1 MVGIPRRPERSD
13 DSGYGSIPSRGVTT
27 TIEHWVASR
36 DPFRI
41 AAGSQLPMPL
51 RSKRI
56 RANIEWEDIYKR
68 DIHPGIPE
76 ILTKY
81 GLSLGVDT
89 LDRVQPWDDSY
100 EMKDVI
106 TITTHDASPRKDWQD
121 AADTVLALVK
131 EKVPTDVSH
140 PIQVEIINLDKMYQD
155 VSSPLPNDRSIVG
168 PLEQVKDRIVEE
180 VQVSMQGAWLSIAF
194 HLRHHRNSFDE
205 PMKPTILVICRP
217 RSVCDFVE
225 AEDRLLD
232 ILNELDISVYLE
244 FLPGRT
250 VLANPGPKPMPMYTH
265 VEDLPEKPT
274 NGSSIGV
281 KGNETSAG
289 TLGGWLILNLPKEQR
304 QIKCAL
310 TCYHVI
316 RGDDSSTT
324 DYTDTHGVHWND
336 TRGHLTIQY
345 PAAIDARAA
354 LENLDKLCHNFPG
367 DQRLEKQ
374 KNMVSDLLLGPGI
387 GKVVLASGSQV
398 RNNHRVDWAL
408 IESPETFSKNKP
420 PSIRQ
425 GNFMSPPAG
434 HRYAPHPDTKISQ
447 FDHVHEDDWVVKL
460 GRTTLTS
467 GIING
472 MKTVEWGPNFV
483 TEEIQ
488 VMSHYAD
495 VAVDGDSGAFVVNE
509 HGHLVGMLYA
519 VTKESTSFNTAYITP
534 FDAIQAHIKEM
545 TNGGFLS
552 FD

>member
-1 MVGIPRRPERSD
+1 MVGIPRRPEASD
-13 DSGYGSIPSRGVTT
+13 ESGYGSIPSRGVTT
-27 TIEHWVASR
+27 TIEHWFASR
-36 DPFRI
+36 DPFRV

-56 RANIEWEDIYKR
+56 LANIEWKEIYER
-68 DIHPGIPE
+68 DIHPRVSE

-81 GLSLGVDT
+81 GFSLGVDT
-89 LDRVQPWDDSY
+89 LDRVQPWDDFY
-100 EMKDVI
+100 EIKDVI

-121 AADTVLALVK
+121 AADTLLAMVK
-131 EKVPTDVSH
+131 DKVPIHVSH
-140 PIQVEIINLDKMYQD
+140 PIQVEIVNLDKMYQD

-180 VQVSMQGAWLSIAF
+180 VSASMQGVWSSIAF
-194 HLRHHRNSFDE
+194 HMRHRRDNFDE

-217 RSVCDFVE
+217 HSICDFAE

-244 FLPGRT
+244 FLPGR
-250 VLANPGPKPMPMYTH
+250 VFANRGPRPLPMRIH

-281 KGNETSAG
+281 KGNETRAG
-289 TLGGWLILNLPKEQR
+289 TLGGWLILNLPREQR

-316 RGDDSSTT
+316 RGDDSSVT

-336 TRGHLTIQY
+336 TRGQLTIQY

-354 LENLDKLCHNFPG
+354 LDNLDKLCHNFPG
-367 DQRLEKQ
+367 DQNLEKQ
-374 KNMVSDLLLGPGI
+374 INMVSGLLLGPGI

-398 RNNHRVDWAL
+398 RNNHLVDWAL

-434 HRYAPHPDTKISQ
+434 HRYAPHPGTKVRQ
-447 FDHVHEDDWVVKL
+447 FDNVHEDDWVVKL
-460 GRTTLTS
+460 GRSTLTS

-472 MKTVEWGPNFV
+472 MKRVEWYPNSV
-483 TEEIQ
+483 TEEIE

-495 VAVDGDSGAFVVNE
+495 IAVDGDSGAFVVNE
-509 HGHLVGMLYA
+509 HGHLVGLLIA
-519 VTKESTSFNTAYITP
+519 VAKESTSFNTAYITP

>member
-1 MVGIPRRPERSD
+1 
-13 DSGYGSIPSRGVTT
+13 
-27 TIEHWVASR
+27 
-36 DPFRI
+36 
-41 AAGSQLPMPL
+41 MPL

-56 RANIEWEDIYKR
+56 RANIEWKEIYER
-68 DIHPGIPE
+68 DIHPGISK

-81 GLSLGVDT
+81 GLSFGVDR
-89 LDRVQPWDDSY
+89 LDRLQPWDDSY
-100 EMKDVI
+100 ETKDVI
-106 TITTHDASPRKDWQD
+106 TITTHDAGPRKDWQD
-121 AADTVLALVK
+121 AADTVLAMVN
-131 EKVPTDVSH
+131 EKVPTHVSH
-140 PIQVEIINLDKMYQD
+140 PIQVEIINVDKIYND

-180 VQVSMQGAWLSIAF
+180 VLAFMQGAWSSIAF
-194 HLRHHRNSFDE
+194 HMRHRRDNFDE

-217 RSVCDFVE
+217 HSICDFAE

-244 FLPGRT
+244 FLPGR
-250 VLANPGPKPMPMYTH
+250 VFANPGPRPTPMYTH
-265 VEDLPEKPT
+265 VEDLPETPT
-274 NGSSIGV
+274 NGSSIGI
-281 KGNETSAG
+281 KGNEISAG

-316 RGDDSSTT
+316 RGDDSSAT
-324 DYTDTHGVHWND
+324 DYTDTHGVHWNN
-336 TRGHLTIQY
+336 TRGQLTIQY
-345 PAAIDARAA
+345 PATIDARAA
-354 LENLDKLCHNFPG
+354 LDNLDKLCHNFPG
-367 DQRLEKQ
+367 DQHLEKQ
-374 KNMVSDLLLGPGI
+374 RNMVSGLLLGPGI

-408 IESPETFSKNKP
+408 IESPETFSKNNT

-434 HRYAPHPDTKISQ
+434 HRYAPHPDTKIRQ
-447 FDHVHEDDWVVKL
+447 FDYIHEGDWVVKL
-460 GRTTLTS
+460 GRSTLTS

-472 MKTVEWGPNFV
+472 MKRVERCPNFV
-483 TEEIQ
+483 TEEIE
-488 VMSHYAD
+488 VMSHYVD

-519 VTKESTSFNTAYITP
+519 VAKAVTSFNTAYITP
-534 FDAIQAHIKEM
+534 FDAIQAHIKEI
-545 TNGGFLS
+545 TDGGFLS